1 MQKNKTAWENPITG
15 QIETTPAPPVT
26 SNAEYVL
33 YTVKQGDTIWD
44 IMKKYPGVTQ
54 SEIMRLN
61 NMSDASKLKAGQ
73 QIKIKPKS

>member
-1 MQKNKTAWENPITG
+1 M
-15 QIETTPAPPVT
+15 VT